1 MLKKTLESVLSTKE
15 SDELISAFDQIGH
28 IIIIRIPDSLTSKKK
43 LIGETLLDQVKS
55 AKSIFYQSSSVDGE
69 FRTRDLEILA
79 GEDKTETEYKESGC
93 RFFVDVRNV
102 FFSPRLSSERTRIAE
117 FVNDGEVMVNMF
129 GGVGIFSIIAA
140 KMKKCTVFNIDINPF
155 ATKLCK
161 KNIAINRLVG
171 NVISIHG
178 DASQVINSQLENKSD
193 RTLMLLPEKSD
204 RFELESVGADIVIRG
219 NNAISL
225 SSGFHWYL
233 KHVARCQVSWNGDQ
247 LNLPSPLPTPKKTIH
262 RTSQTKYGFYFN
274 YCTFCHRSVCFETL
288 SNVRILC

>member
-1 MLKKTLESVLSTKE
+1 MSRMLKKTLESVLSTKE
-15 SDELISAFDQIGH
+15 SDELISAFDQIGN
-28 IIIIRIPDSLTSKKK
+28 IIIIRIPDSLISKKK

-79 GEDKTETEYKESGC
+79 GDDKTETEYKESGC

-117 FVNDGEVMVNMF
+117 FVNNDEVIVNMF

-140 KMKKCTVFNIDINPF
+140 KMKRCTVFNIDINPL
-155 ATKLCK
+155 AAKLCK
-161 KNIAINRLVG
+161 KNIAINKLVG
-171 NVISIHG
+171 NVISIEG

-204 RFELESVGADIVIRG
+204 EFLDSAILSTKSGGIIHYYSHIHADKKSDAAKLSEQHYMQITPVKSTILGSKIVRPVGPRFYQTVVDVKI
-219 NNAISL
+219 
-225 SSGFHWYL
+225 
-233 KHVARCQVSWNGDQ
+233 
-247 LNLPSPLPTPKKTIH
+247 KK
-262 RTSQTKYGFYFN
+262 
-274 YCTFCHRSVCFETL
+274 
-288 SNVRILC
+288 